1 MRNRLLRTA
10 LIGVLCAA
18 SGCATPELPETAID
32 RSVVSQDEASP
43 ASHSGT
49 GGFTPRV
56 SSYSTVKTE
65 HYEVPADFDGDVAL
79 HPYTSL
85 LGPCP
90 EGVLGAHCV
99 NTILP
104 SHYNR

>member
-1 MRNRLLRTA
+1 MRNRLFRAA
-10 LIGVLCAA
+10 LIGACAA
-18 SGCATPELPETAID
+18 SGWATPEPAAIATD
-32 RSVVSQDEASP
+32 QNAAQGL
-43 ASHSGT
+43 ASHSIASS
-49 GGFTPRV
+49 FAPRQRSDNAV
-56 SSYSTVKTE
+56 RTE
-65 HYEVPADFDGDVAL
+65 RYQDPADFDGDVAL

-90 EGVLGAHCV
+90 EGVLGARCV

>member
-10 LIGVLCAA
+10 LIGALCAA
-18 SGCATPELPETAID
+18 SGCATPDPAATPID
-32 RSVVSQDEASP
+32 QYASENSPPQSVASTF
-43 ASHSGT
+43 SL
-49 GGFTPRV
+49 RV
-56 SSYSTVKTE
+56 SSYSTAKTE
-65 HYEVPADFDGDVAL
+65 RYQVPPDFDGDLAL